1 MFLARVIGEVVATV
15 KHKHLAGRKLL
26 LVQPVTPADV
36 ATGKT
41 AIAVDAADSGPGDLV
56 LVGDEGNLAAQVL
69 QCARGPIRT
78 VIVGVVDRVDGGDVA
93 GPIRGPRDHP
103 ARNGLRKSPS

>member
-78 VIVGVVDRVDGGDVA
+78 VIVGVVDRVDVGDA
-93 GPIRGPRDHP
+93 TG
-103 ARNGLRKSPS
+103 

>member
-15 KHKHLAGRKLL
+15 KHDHLGGRKLL
-26 LVQPVTPADV
+26 LVQPVTPADA
-36 ATGKT
+36 ATGKV

-56 LVGDEGNLAAQVL
+56 LVADEGNMAAQVL

-78 VIVGVVDRVDGGDVA
+78 VIVGVVDRVEVGDLS
-93 GPIRGPRDHP
+93 GPNRGPRDRP